1 MGQRLQQS
9 VRTVRV
15 SCRQLTF
22 NLILWSILTAL
33 WTGTFSPRKSF
44 RRPFRDFVFPIEN
57 REEVK
62 GRSPRGKTGVGLL
75 KRWMDSGGK
84 EAFFASFHRLVRGC
98 HDATNARLLAD
109 ESSERQPAIIPAEEC
124 GIFEIK
130 KPTGPLHL
138 ARYLHTKCIYVY
150 GICTGRQMAFSTISQ
165 EFGVL
170 RGNEGW
176 TRVAER

>member
-44 RRPFRDFVFPIEN
+44 RRPFRDSVFPIEN
-57 REEVK
+57 RDEVK

-75 KRWMDSGGK
+75 KRWMDSGEK

-98 HDATNARLLAD
+98 RRDEREIARGWIVGTTASYYSGRGMWNFRNKEAHGAAASRTILAY
-109 ESSERQPAIIPAEEC
+109 EVHLRVWNMH
-124 GIFEIK
+124 
-130 KPTGPLHL
+130 GPSN
-138 ARYLHTKCIYVY
+138 
-150 GICTGRQMAFSTISQ
+150 GF
-165 EFGVL
+165 
-170 RGNEGW
+170 
-176 TRVAER
+176 